1 MSQQWSPLLESQLR
15 EWYTSYDMCMVQNS
29 SKVDLR
35 SVSAHCENVEGKPY
49 QRPIRCSVGNTWPSR
64 SGFCAQDDIPFSDRD
79 YFRQAVLGYE
89 DAQRKPLRSFFE
101 KLSRENGAL
110 LLIGDSVMQQFY
122 SALACE
128 LERELVWK
136 NPSKFTN
143 TDELQYV
150 KVSTSSGSEQSG
162 SINNPAV
169 QIKFLPIYHF
179 VNGRFDRVA
188 NASMFHLKKTVESM
202 IVNYESLVVVF
213 NVGLHYVDNPV
224 AHFTRAD
231 FQSQLTTAFK
241 FLQHFAV
248 THSTRHHH
256 LH

>member
-1 MSQQWSPLLESQLR
+1 
-15 EWYTSYDMCMVQNS
+15 
-29 SKVDLR
+29 
-35 SVSAHCENVEGKPY
+35 
-49 QRPIRCSVGNTWPSR
+49 
-64 SGFCAQDDIPFSDRD
+64 
-79 YFRQAVLGYE
+79 
-89 DAQRKPLRSFFE
+89 
-101 KLSRENGAL
+101 
-110 LLIGDSVMQQFY
+110 MQQFY

-202 IVNYESLVVVF
+202 IANYESLVVVF
-213 NVGLHYVDNPV
+213 NVGLHYVVNE
-224 AHFTRAD
+224 
-231 FQSQLTTAFK
+231 LT
-241 FLQHFAV
+241 LQPNDIEYNF
-248 THSTRHHH
+248 
-256 LH
+256 

>member
-1 MSQQWSPLLESQLR
+1 M
-15 EWYTSYDMCMVQNS
+15 
-29 SKVDLR
+29 
-35 SVSAHCENVEGKPY
+35 
-49 QRPIRCSVGNTWPSR
+49 
-64 SGFCAQDDIPFSDRD
+64 
-79 YFRQAVLGYE
+79 
-89 DAQRKPLRSFFE
+89 RSFFE

-136 NPSKFTN
+136 NPNKFTN

-150 KVSTSSGSEQSG
+150 KVSQSSGGSEQSG

-202 IVNYESLVVVF
+202 ISNYESLVVVF
-213 NVGLHYVDNPV
+213 NVGLHYVVNAP
-224 AHFTRAD
+224 
-231 FQSQLTTAFK
+231 L
-241 FLQHFAV
+241 
-248 THSTRHHH
+248 HS
-256 LH
+256 